1 MALRDKVEECLPKKD
16 PTERPDYTEA
26 DIQAVRAVF
35 RGAANPDQQTRCL
48 HWLIH
53 HACATYDTSFRPDS
67 ARLTD
72 FAEGKRAVGNT
83 ILWAVKNAQTKT
95 DPDKIAARTVD
106 TPEDPNARP
115 DNRK

>member
-1 MALRDKVEECLPKKD
+1 MSLKAKPEECLPK
-16 PTERPDYTEA
+16 PNPLERPDYTEA

-35 RGAANPDQQTRCL
+35 RGAATEDQQTRCL

-53 HACATYDTSFRPDS
+53 HACGTYDASFRPES

-83 ILWAVKNAQTKT
+83 ILWAIKSAPTKT
-95 DPDKIAARTVD
+95 DPDKIAARTAGVND
-106 TPEDPNARP
+106 DARP
-115 DNRK
+115 DNRL